1 MKNLILAAPLGTK
14 SVIGIDPGLRTG
26 CKCAAVD
33 PTGAFRGTVTLFL
46 SRGATE
52 KAVASQTFI
61 EQVVKTHK
69 PAAVAIGNG
78 TGGRETEKF
87 IRDLLK
93 DAGLKDILVVSVNEA
108 GASIYSASEVA
119 REEIPE
125 LDLTIRGAISIA
137 RRLQDPL
144 AELVKIE
151 PKSIGVGQYQH
162 DVYQPLLDRKLHAV
176 VENCVNHVG
185 VNLNTSSASL
195 LSYVAGI
202 GPGLAKKIVNHR
214 SESGAFRSRQELLK
228 VSGLGPKAFE
238 QAAGFLRGVLR
249 MQSIHWTTV
258 RFTRS
263 AMHWWKRWR
272 RILAL
277 ISIHSSVKRA
287 MSTVLSSLNM
297 WTRVL
302 DLRPYAI

>member
-1 MKNLILAAPLGTK
+1 M
-14 SVIGIDPGLRTG
+14 
-26 CKCAAVD
+26 
-33 PTGAFRGTVTLFL
+33 
-46 SRGATE
+46 
-52 KAVASQTFI
+52 
-61 EQVVKTHK
+61 KTHK
-69 PAAVAIGNG
+69 PVAVAIGNG
-78 TGGRETEKF
+78 TGVETEKF

-119 REEIPE
+119 REEFPE

-185 VNLNTSSASL
+185 VNRIPGVLRFP
-195 LSYVAGI
+195 YVAGI

-214 SESGAFRSRQELLK
+214 SMVPSGRDKSC
-228 VSGLGPKAFE
+228 
-238 QAAGFLRGVLR
+238 
-249 MQSIHWTTV
+249 
-258 RFTRS
+258 
-263 AMHWWKRWR
+263 
-272 RILAL
+272 
-277 ISIHSSVKRA
+277 
-287 MSTVLSSLNM
+287 
-297 WTRVL
+297 
-302 DLRPYAI
+302 